1 MVYAINISGYANI
14 SSILKNASPLHSF
27 PYRCASSHLTI
38 LLATRLSWIS
48 IESNS
53 SNPTQFLITK
63 RPKPTSPVVFG
74 SFCVLSSSNRTWNR
88 QHQRV
93 SKGGSPLRIH
103 ITHKKGGH
111 IKRCDRPCF
120 AMWNYMLMP
129 KYAGRKVD
137 SCGT

>member
-103 ITHKKGGH
+103 ITRKKAVTSNDATALALQYG
-111 IKRCDRPCF
+111 ITCSCQSTQ
-120 AMWNYMLMP
+120 
-129 KYAGRKVD
+129 AGR
-137 SCGT
+137 